1 MEKAIPLDK
10 FIEHSLYDKKKGYD
24 INKNP
29 IGENGDFITSPQI
42 SVHFSEMIA
51 IWLVGFWEKLGKPK
65 NLNIIE
71 LGAGTGEMM
80 YQINKS
86 ISSFKQFK
94 QSCIFYIL
102 EISPEL
108 IKIQKK
114 RNSLNKIKWIDN
126 LNDIKKNPSIF
137 LANEFFDSLP
147 VKHFIRENNEWF
159 EKYITKKKNK
169 YFFKN
174 KKKKL
179 AKIEKILGEKI
190 KKNQNFIEVSP
201 KSIAKISKISSMVK
215 KNNGGVLIIDYG
227 YLEKKMSDTIQC
239 VKNHKKVDFLN
250 NIYDSDITHLLNFN
264 FYLKKFKKNLDK
276 VKITTQ
282 GEFLTN
288 MGIFKR
294 AEMISKSLSFS
305 KKSDLYYRL
314 QRLVD
319 HKQMGKLFKVMFATN
334 KKNKFSMGFK

>member
-10 FIEHSLYDKKKGYD
+10 FIEHSLYDKKKGYY

-65 NLNIIE
+65 NLNVIE

-94 QSCIFYIL
+94 QSCNFYIL

-114 RNSLNKIKWIDN
+114 KNSLFKIKWIDN
-126 LNDIKKNPSIF
+126 LNEIKKNPSIF

-159 EKYITKKKNK
+159 EKYITKKKDK

-174 KKKKL
+174 KKKKIVE
-179 AKIEKILGEKI
+179 IEKILGEKI

-201 KSIAKISKISSMVK
+201 KSIAKISKISSIIK
-215 KNNGGVLIIDYG
+215 KNNGGVLINPTTGNTRFELTKIDPVLYTQIQRLNDNEISAPL
-227 YLEKKMSDTIQC
+227 LEQDNVGSSSYKIIKVTNRYDEHVADYSKDFIKIKELALKEKQLKTIQNWMSEKIIETYIS
-239 VKNHKKVDFLN
+239 VNK
-250 NIYDSDITHLLNFN
+250 DSRECNFAN
-264 FYLKKFKKNLDK
+264 KWLKK
-276 VKITTQ
+276 
-282 GEFLTN
+282 
-288 MGIFKR
+288 
-294 AEMISKSLSFS
+294 
-305 KKSDLYYRL
+305 
-314 QRLVD
+314 
-319 HKQMGKLFKVMFATN
+319 
-334 KKNKFSMGFK
+334 

>member
-10 FIEHSLYDKKKGYD
+10 FIEHSLYDKKKGYY

-94 QSCIFYIL
+94 QSCNFYIL

-114 RNSLNKIKWIDN
+114 RNNLFKIKWIDN
-126 LNDIKKNPSIF
+126 LNEIKKNPSIF

-159 EKYITKKKNK
+159 EKYITKKKDK

-174 KKKKL
+174 KKKKIVE
-179 AKIEKILGEKI
+179 IE
-190 KKNQNFIEVSP
+190 N
-201 KSIAKISKISSMVK
+201 
-215 KNNGGVLIIDYG
+215 YG

-319 HKQMGKLFKVMFATN
+319 DRQMGKLFKVMFATK